1 MHNQSYRGWTCM
13 MFPSC
18 STYKQLHWRRRHYA
32 MTRIYIRILLW
43 NMLHEILTSCV
54 AVVLSGFHSW
64 SSCMRGCLTCFCPLQ
79 PAMWMYFRMR
89 RRWYGTGGI
98 AWGCRMT
105 NVNIIYDIYILQST
119 MIWMFWYAG
128 LHLAILHRFSIQIC
142 TAARNATKHSAPW
155 VLFLQDKCAT
165 TCPVGEDFLSS
176 NIFIPGSQMPFW
188 FHMLPNSVPILIG
201 SEYSRL
207 VSETQDV
214 FLGEWLVTT
223 CPVTKERYA
232 FGTWRPLS

>member
-18 STYKQLHWRRRHYA
+18 STYKQLHWRRHYA

-54 AVVLSGFHSW
+54 AMVLSGFHSW

-79 PAMWMYFRMR
+79 QAMWMYFRMR

-105 NVNIIYDIYILQST
+105 NVNIIYDIYIYYKVPWYGCFDMLDYILRYCTVFLYKSAPLQGTPQNTLHPGSCFYRT
-119 MIWMFWYAG
+119 SVQLPAQWEKIFCQAIYLSRGPRCHFGFTCCPTLYQFW
-128 LHLAILHRFSIQIC
+128 L
-142 TAARNATKHSAPW
+142 ARN
-155 VLFLQDKCAT
+155 
-165 TCPVGEDFLSS
+165 
-176 NIFIPGSQMPFW
+176 IPG
-188 FHMLPNSVPILIG
+188 
-201 SEYSRL
+201 
-207 VSETQDV
+207 
-214 FLGEWLVTT
+214 
-223 CPVTKERYA
+223 
-232 FGTWRPLS
+232 